1 MGSLD
6 YINSKFMPKNYK
18 NKEEVNKEYVDL
30 VRSVLL
36 NYGFPTDNFDKNVEG
51 LEVTLSTDKN
61 AVGQYMKDFN
71 KLVYTDKSSYIH
83 ELFHVSSADRT
94 KTPIIGTSTG
104 IRVVR
109 EGYRDKYTMIGLD
122 EGITDYLTVLSGNEP
137 NGYGLSRL
145 CAELLVETNGIQIL
159 KPYFENDGKKFFKQL
174 SANFMK
180 IIVLLDNYYY
190 SLDELT
196 NFRGNMF
203 SEKYFAILDNIEK
216 NLLSVIVTMSNYF
229 TNENFDA
236 KKYISEKINAG
247 YLNRELSILG
257 VESINEL
264 YPKGLK

>member
-6 YINSKFMPKNYK
+6 YINSKFMPKENK
-18 NKEEVNKEYVDL
+18 NKREVNKEYVDL

-36 NYGFPTDNFDKNVEG
+36 NYGFPTDNLDKNVED
-51 LEVTLSTDKN
+51 LEVTLSTEEN
-61 AVGQYMKDFN
+61 AVGQYMKNAN

-83 ELFHVSSADRT
+83 ELFHVSSSNRDKNDKNST
-94 KTPIIGTSTG
+94 TG
-104 IRVVR
+104 IRVKNDM
-109 EGYRDKYTMIGLD
+109 GKYTMIGLD

-137 NGYGLSRL
+137 NDYGLSRL

-174 SANFMK
+174 RTNFMQ

-196 NFRGNMF
+196 NFRGSMF
-203 SEKYFAILDNIEK
+203 SEKYFAILDSIEK
-216 NLLSVIVTMSNYF
+216 NLLSLIATMSNYF
-229 TNENFDA
+229 TTENFDA

>member
-18 NKEEVNKEYVDL
+18 NKKEVNKEYVDL

-36 NYGFPTDNFDKNVEG
+36 NYGFPTDNLDKNVED
-51 LEVTLSTDKN
+51 LEVTLSTEKN
-61 AVGQYMKDFN
+61 TVGQYMKDFN

-83 ELFHVSSADRT
+83 ELFHVSSSNRD
-94 KTPIIGTSTG
+94 KNDKNSSTG
-104 IRVVR
+104 IRVKNDM
-109 EGYRDKYTMIGLD
+109 GKYTMIGLD

-159 KPYFENDGKKFFKQL
+159 KPYFENDGRKFFKQL
-174 SANFMK
+174 RTNFRQIM
-180 IIVLLDNYYY
+180 VLLDNYYY

-196 NFRGNMF
+196 NFRGSMF
-203 SEKYFAILDNIEK
+203 SEKYFAILDSIEK
-216 NLLSVIVTMSNYF
+216 NLLSLIATMSNYF
-229 TNENFDA
+229 TTENFDA

-264 YPKGLK
+264 YPKGLI

>member
-6 YINSKFMPKNYK
+6 YINSKFMPKENK
-18 NKEEVNKEYVDL
+18 NKREVNKEYVDL
-30 VRSVLL
+30 VRNFLL
-36 NYGFPTDNFDKNVEG
+36 NNGFPTDNLDKNVED
-51 LEVTLSTDKN
+51 LEVTLSTEEN

-83 ELFHVSSADRT
+83 ELFHVSSSNRD
-94 KTPIIGTSTG
+94 KNDKNSSTG
-104 IRVVR
+104 IRVKNDM
-109 EGYRDKYTMIGLD
+109 GKYTLIGLD

-137 NGYGLSRL
+137 NDYGLSRL

-174 SANFMK
+174 RTNFMQ

-196 NFRGNMF
+196 NFRGSMF
-203 SEKYFAILDNIEK
+203 SEKYFAILDSIEK
-216 NLLSVIVTMSNYF
+216 NLLSLIATMSNYF

-264 YPKGLK
+264 YPKGLI

>member
-30 VRSVLL
+30 VRNFLL
-36 NYGFPTDNFDKNVEG
+36 NYGFPTDNLDKNVED
-51 LEVTLSTDKN
+51 LEVTLSTEEN

-83 ELFHVSSADRT
+83 ELFHVSSSNRN
-94 KTPIIGTSTG
+94 KNSNIG
-104 IRVVR
+104 IRVKNDM
-109 EGYRDKYTMIGLD
+109 GKYTMIGLD

-174 SANFMK
+174 RTNFMQ

-196 NFRGNMF
+196 NFRGSMF
-203 SEKYFAILDNIEK
+203 SEKYFAILD
-216 NLLSVIVTMSNYF
+216 SVGKSLVSLIATMSNYF

-264 YPKGLK
+264 YPKGLI

>member
-6 YINSKFMPKNYK
+6 YINSKFMPKENK
-18 NKEEVNKEYVDL
+18 NKREVNKEYVDL

-36 NYGFPTDNFDKNVEG
+36 NYGFPTDNLDKNVED
-51 LEVTLSTDKN
+51 LEVTLSTEEN
-61 AVGQYMKDFN
+61 AVGQYMKNAN

-83 ELFHVSSADRT
+83 ELFHVSSSNRDKNDKNST
-94 KTPIIGTSTG
+94 TG
-104 IRVVR
+104 IRVKNDM
-109 EGYRDKYTMIGLD
+109 GKYTMIGLD

-137 NGYGLSRL
+137 NDYGLSRL

-159 KPYFENDGKKFFKQL
+159 KPYFENDGRKFFKQFRT
-174 SANFMK
+174 NFRQ

-196 NFRGNMF
+196 NFRGSMY
-203 SEKYFAILDNIEK
+203 SEKYFAILDSIEK
-216 NLLSVIVTMSNYF
+216 NLLSLIATMSNYF
-229 TNENFDA
+229 TTENFDA

>member
-6 YINSKFMPKNYK
+6 YINSKFMPKENK
-18 NKEEVNKEYVDL
+18 NKREVNKEYVDL

-36 NYGFPTDNFDKNVEG
+36 NYGFPTDNLDKNVED
-51 LEVTLSTDKN
+51 LEVTLSTEEN
-61 AVGQYMKDFN
+61 AVGQYMKNAN

-83 ELFHVSSADRT
+83 ELFHVSSSNRDKNDKNST
-94 KTPIIGTSTG
+94 TG
-104 IRVVR
+104 IRVKNDM
-109 EGYRDKYTMIGLD
+109 GKYTMIGLD

-137 NGYGLSRL
+137 NDYGLSRL

-174 SANFMK
+174 RTNFMQ

-196 NFRGNMF
+196 NFRGSMF
-203 SEKYFAILDNIEK
+203 SEKYFAILDSIEK
-216 NLLSVIVTMSNYF
+216 NLLSLIATMSNYF
-229 TNENFDA
+229 TTENFDA

-264 YPKGLK
+264 YPKGLI

>member
-6 YINSKFMPKNYK
+6 YINSKFMPKENK
-18 NKEEVNKEYVDL
+18 NKREVNKEYVDL

-36 NYGFPTDNFDKNVEG
+36 NYGFPTDNLDKNVED
-51 LEVTLSTDKN
+51 LEVTLSTEEN
-61 AVGQYMKDFN
+61 AVGQYMKNAN

-83 ELFHVSSADRT
+83 ELFHVSSSNRDKNDKNST
-94 KTPIIGTSTG
+94 TG
-104 IRVVR
+104 IRVKNDM
-109 EGYRDKYTMIGLD
+109 GKYTMIGLD

-174 SANFMK
+174 RTNFMQ
-180 IIVLLDNYYY
+180 IVELLDNYYY
-190 SLDELT
+190 SLEAFS
-196 NFRGNMF
+196 NFRGNRL
-203 SEKYFAILDNIEK
+203 SEEYYAILDSIEK
-216 NLLSVIVTMSNYF
+216 NLISVIVTMSNYF

>member
-36 NYGFPTDNFDKNVEG
+36 NYGFPIDNFDKNVED
-51 LEVTLSTDKN
+51 LEVTLSTEKN

-83 ELFHVSSADRT
+83 ELFHVSSSNRD
-94 KTPIIGTSTG
+94 KNDKNSSTG

-174 SANFMK
+174 RTNFMQ

-196 NFRGNMF
+196 NFRGSMF
-203 SEKYFAILDNIEK
+203 SKKYFAILDSIEK
-216 NLLSVIVTMSNYF
+216 SLVSLIATMSNYF

-264 YPKGLK
+264 YPKGLI

>member
-6 YINSKFMPKNYK
+6 YINSKFMPKENK
-18 NKEEVNKEYVDL
+18 NKREVNKEYVDL

-36 NYGFPTDNFDKNVEG
+36 NYGFPTDNLDKNVED
-51 LEVTLSTDKN
+51 LEVTLSTEEN

-83 ELFHVSSADRT
+83 ELFHVSSSNRDKNDKNST
-94 KTPIIGTSTG
+94 TG
-104 IRVVR
+104 IRVKNDM
-109 EGYRDKYTMIGLD
+109 GKYTMIGLD

-137 NGYGLSRL
+137 NDYGLSRL

-159 KPYFENDGKKFFKQL
+159 KPYFENDGRKFFKQFRT
-174 SANFMK
+174 NFRQ

-196 NFRGNMF
+196 NFRGSMY
-203 SEKYFAILDNIEK
+203 SEKYFAILDSIEK
-216 NLLSVIVTMSNYF
+216 NLLSLIATMSNYF
-229 TNENFDA
+229 TTENFDA

-264 YPKGLK
+264 YPKGLI

>member
-6 YINSKFMPKNYK
+6 YINSKFMPKENK
-18 NKEEVNKEYVDL
+18 NKREVNKEYVDL

-36 NYGFPTDNFDKNVEG
+36 NYGFPTDNLDKNVED
-51 LEVTLSTDKN
+51 LEVTLSTEEN
-61 AVGQYMKDFN
+61 AVGQYMKNAN

-83 ELFHVSSADRT
+83 ELFHVSSSNRD
-94 KTPIIGTSTG
+94 KNDKNSSTG
-104 IRVVR
+104 IRVKNDM
-109 EGYRDKYTMIGLD
+109 GKYTMIGLD

-159 KPYFENDGKKFFKQL
+159 KPYFENDGRKFFKQL
-174 SANFMK
+174 RTNFRQ

-196 NFRGNMF
+196 NFRGSMF
-203 SEKYFAILDNIEK
+203 SEKYFAILDSIEK
-216 NLLSVIVTMSNYF
+216 NLLSLIATMSNYF

-264 YPKGLK
+264 YPKGLI

>member
-6 YINSKFMPKNYK
+6 YINSKFMPKENK
-18 NKEEVNKEYVDL
+18 NKREVNKEYVDL

-36 NYGFPTDNFDKNVEG
+36 NYGFPTDNLDKNVED
-51 LEVTLSTDKN
+51 LEVTLSTEKN

-83 ELFHVSSADRT
+83 ELFHVSSSNRDKNDKNST
-94 KTPIIGTSTG
+94 TG
-104 IRVVR
+104 IRVKNDM
-109 EGYRDKYTMIGLD
+109 GKYTMIGLD

-174 SANFMK
+174 RTNFMQ

-196 NFRGNMF
+196 NFRGSMF
-203 SEKYFAILDNIEK
+203 SEKYFAILDSIEK
-216 NLLSVIVTMSNYF
+216 NLLSLIATMSNYF
-229 TNENFDA
+229 TTENFDA

-264 YPKGLK
+264 YPKGLI

>member
-1 MGSLD
+1 MGSLV
-6 YINSKFMPKNYK
+6 YIISKFMPKENK
-18 NKEEVNKEYVDL
+18 NKREVNKEYVDL

-36 NYGFPTDNFDKNVEG
+36 NYGFPTDNLDKNVED
-51 LEVTLSTDKN
+51 LEVTLSTEEN
-61 AVGQYMKDFN
+61 AVGQYMKNAN

-83 ELFHVSSADRT
+83 ELFHVSSSNRDKNDKNST
-94 KTPIIGTSTG
+94 TG
-104 IRVVR
+104 IRVKNDM
-109 EGYRDKYTMIGLD
+109 GKYTMIGLD

-174 SANFMK
+174 RTNFMQ

-196 NFRGNMF
+196 NFRGSMF
-203 SEKYFAILDNIEK
+203 SEKYFAILDSIEK
-216 NLLSVIVTMSNYF
+216 NLLSLIATMSNYF

-264 YPKGLK
+264 YPKGLI

>member
-6 YINSKFMPKNYK
+6 YINSKFMPKENK
-18 NKEEVNKEYVDL
+18 NKREVNKEYVDL

-36 NYGFPTDNFDKNVEG
+36 NYGFPTDNLDKNVED
-51 LEVTLSTDKN
+51 LEVTLSTEEN
-61 AVGQYMKDFN
+61 AVGQYMKNAN

-83 ELFHVSSADRT
+83 ELFHVSSSNRDKNDKNST
-94 KTPIIGTSTG
+94 TG
-104 IRVVR
+104 IRVKNDM
-109 EGYRDKYTMIGLD
+109 GKYTMIGLD

-137 NGYGLSRL
+137 NDYGLSRL

-174 SANFMK
+174 RTNFMQ

-196 NFRGNMF
+196 NFRGSMF
-203 SEKYFAILDNIEK
+203 SEKYFAILDSIEK
-216 NLLSVIVTMSNYF
+216 SLVSLIAAMSNYF

-264 YPKGLK
+264 YPKGLI

>member
-18 NKEEVNKEYVDL
+18 TKEEVNKEYVDL

-36 NYGFPTDNFDKNVEG
+36 NYGFSTDNLDKNVED

-61 AVGQYMKDFN
+61 TVGQYMKDFN

-83 ELFHVSSADRT
+83 ELFHVSSSNRD
-94 KTPIIGTSTG
+94 KNNKNSSTG
-104 IRVVR
+104 IRV
-109 EGYRDKYTMIGLD
+109 ENDKGKYTRIGLD

-137 NGYGLSRL
+137 NDYGLLRL
-145 CAELLVETNGIQIL
+145 CVELLVLTYGMDIL
-159 KPYFENDGKKFFKQL
+159 KPYFENDGRKFFNQFETK
-174 SANFMK
+174 FMQ
-180 IIVLLDNYYY
+180 IVELLDNYYY
-190 SLDELT
+190 SLEAFS
-196 NFRGNMF
+196 NFRGNRL
-203 SEKYFAILDNIEK
+203 SDEYYAILDNIEK
-216 NLLSVIVTMSNYF
+216 SLISVIVTMSNYF

-257 VESINEL
+257 VESINEI

>member
-6 YINSKFMPKNYK
+6 YINSKFMPKENK
-18 NKEEVNKEYVDL
+18 NKREVNKEYVDL

-36 NYGFPTDNFDKNVEG
+36 NYGFPTDNLDKNVED
-51 LEVTLSTDKN
+51 LEVTLSTEEN
-61 AVGQYMKDFN
+61 AVGQYMKNAN

-83 ELFHVSSADRT
+83 ELFHVSSSNRDKNDKNST
-94 KTPIIGTSTG
+94 TG
-104 IRVVR
+104 IRVKNDM
-109 EGYRDKYTMIGLD
+109 GKYTMIGLD

-137 NGYGLSRL
+137 NDYGLSRL

-159 KPYFENDGKKFFKQL
+159 KPYFENDGRKFFKQFRT
-174 SANFMK
+174 NFRQ

-196 NFRGNMF
+196 NFRGSMY
-203 SEKYFAILDNIEK
+203 SEKYFAILDSIEK
-216 NLLSVIVTMSNYF
+216 NLLSLIATMSNYF

-264 YPKGLK
+264 YPKGLI

>member
-18 NKEEVNKEYVDL
+18 NKREVNKEYVDF
-30 VRSVLL
+30 VRNFLL
-36 NYGFPTDNFDKNVEG
+36 KNGFPTDNLDKNVED
-51 LEVTLSTDKN
+51 LEVTLSTEEN

-83 ELFHVSSADRT
+83 ELFHVSSSNRD
-94 KTPIIGTSTG
+94 KNDKNSSTG

-159 KPYFENDGKKFFKQL
+159 KPYFENDGRKFFKQFETK
-174 SANFMK
+174 FMR
-180 IIVLLDNYYY
+180 IVALLDNYYY
-190 SLDELT
+190 SFETLS
-196 NFRGNMF
+196 NFRGNRF
-203 SEKYFAILDNIEK
+203 SDEYYAILD
-216 NLLSVIVTMSNYF
+216 SVGKSLVSLIATMSNYF

-264 YPKGLK
+264 YPKGLI

>member
-6 YINSKFMPKNYK
+6 YINSKFMPKENK
-18 NKEEVNKEYVDL
+18 NKREVNKEYVDL

-36 NYGFPTDNFDKNVEG
+36 NYGFPTDNLDKNVED
-51 LEVTLSTDKN
+51 LEVTLSTEEN

-83 ELFHVSSADRT
+83 ELFHVSSSNRD
-94 KTPIIGTSTG
+94 KNDKNSSTG
-104 IRVVR
+104 IRVKNDM
-109 EGYRDKYTMIGLD
+109 GKYTMIGLD

-159 KPYFENDGKKFFKQL
+159 KPYFENDGRKFFKQL
-174 SANFMK
+174 RTNFRQ

-196 NFRGNMF
+196 NFRGSMF
-203 SEKYFAILDNIEK
+203 SEKYFAILDGIEK
-216 NLLSVIVTMSNYF
+216 NLLSLIATMSNYF

-236 KKYISEKINAG
+236 KKYVSEKINAG

-264 YPKGLK
+264 YPKGLI